1 MAKNEPNKPEEIE
14 TGPANEIQP
23 EEITAPPIE
32 PAAEVVVSFDK
43 INEILSERQT
53 AAKDA
58 EKAAEVPK
66 ETEAPAPDKAP
77 EEKAA
82 RKGRPPK
89 ADKADKEPK
98 PEKAP
103 KAEKAVKPPKA
114 AAEKKE
120 TPPPEPEKPP
130 EPREAPRKDE
140 QEQIVYINLSELH
153 AFKNHPFQVRNDE
166 EMAAMVESVK
176 EKGVTQPAIVRPRE
190 DVCSIRNLTE
200 YSDTVGYSL
209 T

>member
-23 EEITAPPIE
+23 EEITAPPIK

-43 INEILSERQT
+43 INEILSEKQ
-53 AAKDA
+53 AAVKDA
-58 EKAAEVPK
+58 
-66 ETEAPAPDKAP
+66 EAPAPDKAP

-140 QEQIVYINLSELH
+140 QEQIVYINLSDLSVWVNCN
-153 AFKNHPFQVRNDE
+153 AVGLLNGQLS
-166 EMAAMVESVK
+166 ESL
-176 EKGVTQPAIVRPRE
+176 A
-190 DVCSIRNLTE
+190 
-200 YSDTVGYSL
+200 
-209 T
+209 